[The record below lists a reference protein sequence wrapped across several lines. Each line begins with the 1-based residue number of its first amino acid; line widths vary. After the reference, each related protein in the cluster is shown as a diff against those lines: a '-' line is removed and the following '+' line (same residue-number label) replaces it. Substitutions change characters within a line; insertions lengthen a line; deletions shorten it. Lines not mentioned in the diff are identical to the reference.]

1 MSREIERG
9 EEGRSNGA
17 GLGAGGL
24 GAEGRLAFT
33 GLGEGGVGAGERSA
47 GAGLGAMGLGAEGG
61 SAFAGLGAGERFA
74 GAGLALPIML
84 LVWAGTSCAGCGS
97 GSGGGGD
104 TVELLEADDSGGD
117 VLLDVATGDLAAGDS
132 WEVDGEVDGEGEG
145 SLHFTVMTFN
155 VGTTDFLPHDN
166 DEKRGEGD
174 GYTSAHAAE
183 NAKKYSNNLAWMP
196 AERALTELLAE
207 RKVDV
212 VLFQELYFDPWC
224 EEVEVDPAME
234 FVCNDYSAERAWQV
248 RRLLGDEYHIA
259 CAAGHRDNCVGVRRS
274 FGEIEGCN
282 GDDVCMSGVVGFP
295 PAGGCTKGERVGTV
309 AVRVMGGPVIH
320 VVNAHVVSGMSEEDM
335 ACRKSHFEQIF
346 VDRGDGVPAANGRYN
361 IVGGDM
367 NTDPFLMADGDPS
380 ARFWNLHVGAGKEFH
395 YVSSGD
401 ASGPPTLSSL
411 FHIDHIIS
419 DSATG
424 SCVVA
429 GQSAGVAHVMETSY
443 WDHRPVICDV
453 ELLYASSKQ

>member
-1 MSREIERG
+1 
-9 EEGRSNGA
+9 
-17 GLGAGGL
+17 
-24 GAEGRLAFT
+24 
-33 GLGEGGVGAGERSA
+33 
-47 GAGLGAMGLGAEGG
+47 
-61 SAFAGLGAGERFA
+61 
-74 GAGLALPIML
+74 
-84 LVWAGTSCAGCGS
+84 
-97 GSGGGGD
+97 
-104 TVELLEADDSGGD
+104 
-117 VLLDVATGDLAAGDS
+117 
-132 WEVDGEVDGEGEG
+132 
-145 SLHFTVMTFN
+145 
-155 VGTTDFLPHDN
+155 
-166 DEKRGEGD
+166 
-174 GYTSAHAAE
+174 
-183 NAKKYSNNLAWMP
+183 
-196 AERALTELLAE
+196 
-207 RKVDV
+207 
-212 VLFQELYFDPWC
+212 
-224 EEVEVDPAME
+224 
-234 FVCNDYSAERAWQV
+234 
-248 RRLLGDEYHIA
+248 
-259 CAAGHRDNCVGVRRS
+259 
-274 FGEIEGCN
+274 
-282 GDDVCMSGVVGFP
+282 
-295 PAGGCTKGERVGTV
+295 
-309 AVRVMGGPVIH
+309 
-320 VVNAHVVSGMSEEDM
+320 M